1 MKALNNTLID
11 TIQGQPTTHTPIW
24 MMRQAGR
31 YLPEYMKIREEV
43 GSFMGMCT
51 RPDIAAEITLQ
62 PLRRF
67 PLDAVIIFSDILTIP
82 DAMGLGLYF
91 EENQGPLFENPVR
104 SERDIERL
112 ERNTPFS
119 MEKLSY
125 VMEAIKE
132 TSKRL
137 KGEVPLIGF
146 CGSPFT
152 LACYMIEGS
161 GSKRFI
167 RTKQMM
173 YSRPDLLH
181 RLLSVLSEALISYL
195 VEQVRAGASVLQIF
209 DTWGGTLPTPAF
221 KTFSLA
227 YTQKIMDG
235 VKKILGDS
243 APPII
248 CFTKDA
254 PIAWYKLYRDSGA
267 SVIGVD
273 WRHELSAVAEAL
285 PRMPLQGNLDPF
297 LLLGHPEA
305 IRERAVEILDQV
317 PAGTP
322 HIFNLG
328 HGIDKETPVEHVA
341 LLVDE
346 VHNHSRRMRQK

>member
-1 MKALNNTLID
+1 MKAHNNTLID
-11 TIQGQPTTHTPIW
+11 AIQGCPITHTPIW

-67 PLDAVIIFSDILTIP
+67 PLDAVIIFSDILTVP

-91 EENQGPLFENPVR
+91 EENQGPLFKHPIR
-104 SERDIERL
+104 TERDIKQL
-112 ERNTPFS
+112 EFDSPLS

-132 TSKRL
+132 TKKRL
-137 KGEVPLIGF
+137 EGAVPLIGF

-167 RTKQMM
+167 QTRRMM

-181 RLLSVLSEALISYL
+181 RLLSVLSQALISYL
-195 VEQVRAGASVLQIF
+195 VGQVRAGANVVQIF
-209 DTWGGTLPTPAF
+209 DTWGGILSTPSF

-227 YTQKIMDG
+227 YTQEVMEG
-235 VKKILGDS
+235 VRKALGES

-254 PIAWYKLYRDSGA
+254 PLAWYKLYKESGA

-273 WRHELSAVAEAL
+273 WRHELSSVAEAL
-285 PRMPLQGNLDPF
+285 PRMPLQGNSDPF
-297 LLLGHPEA
+297 LLLGDPEA
-305 IRERAVEILDQV
+305 IRARAREILDQV
-317 PAGTP
+317 PADTP

-328 HGIDKETPVEHVA
+328 HGIDRETPVEHVA
-341 LLVDE
+341 ALVDE
-346 VHNHSRRMRQK
+346 VRRCSSGKKQQ